1 MPVDYILNG
10 FQQLLLGMPAPVAI
24 ILFALIA
31 WQVSGVGM
39 GIATLISLI
48 AIGAI
53 GAWSQA
59 MITLALVLTALLFCV
74 VIGLPMGI
82 WLARSPRGQNSSSAA
97 GCDADHARV
106 CLSGADCHVIRHR

>member
-31 WQVSGVGM
+31 RQVSGVGM
-39 GIATLISLI
+39 GIAALISLI

-53 GAWSQA
+53 GARSQA
-59 MITLALVLTALLFCV
+59 MITTALVLTALLFCV

-82 WLARSPRGQNSSSAA
+82 WLARSR
-97 GCDADHARV
+97 ARPK
-106 CLSGADCHVIRHR
+106 

>member
-1 MPVDYILNG
+1 
-10 FQQLLLGMPAPVAI
+10 MPAPVAI
-24 ILFALIA
+24 ILFSLIA
-31 WQVSGVGM
+31 WQFGSAGM

-59 MITLALVLTALLFCV
+59 MITPALVLTALLFCV

-82 WLARSPRGQNSSSAA
+82 WLARSPGPRKLSARCWMRCRPRQRSFTVPIVMLF
-97 GCDADHARV
+97 GIGNV
-106 CLSGADCHVIRHR
+106 PGWS

>member
-1 MPVDYILNG
+1 MDYILNG
-10 FQQLLLGMPAPVAI
+10 FQQLMLGMPAPVAI
-24 ILFALIA
+24 ILFSLIA
-31 WQVSGVGM
+31 WQFGSAGM

-74 VIGLPMGI
+74 VIGLPMGSG
-82 WLARSPRGQNSSSAA
+82 WRAAPGRENYPPAA
-97 GCDADHARV
+97 GCDADHASVR
-106 CLSGADCHVIRHR
+106 LPGAYRDAVRHR